1 MADGE
6 RIDGLWIRQIIDTR
20 TRVPIIHLSIVA
32 HPELP
37 RVLLHRPQAEVEA
50 VHGLL
55 EVGDLDGIVCVLY
68 VCKGRIRL
76 DLIWMVIATTY
87 THTRRGG
94 VNLIQF
100 GSMHVHCACSQAH
113 RSISNQ
119 SKRLADLR
127 PRRLLGPSAMRPKLD
142 GKALGLLVVAQPL
155 RGRERHGCWLAG
167 LLAAC
172 RAGS

>member
-94 VNLIQF
+94 GQF
-100 GSMHVHCACSQAH
+100 DSIWKHACSLCMQPGTPLNLK
-113 RSISNQ
+113 SIQ
-119 SKRLADLR
+119 TT
-127 PRRLLGPSAMRPKLD
+127 G
-142 GKALGLLVVAQPL
+142 
-155 RGRERHGCWLAG
+155 
-167 LLAAC
+167 
-172 RAGS
+172 